1 MPVNLKGRHFLK
13 LQDFTPQELWY
24 LLHLSKELKGLKY

>member
-24 LLHLSKELKGLKY
+24 LLHLSKQLKAMK